1 MTLTR
6 RQACPSLADTTC
18 GINPRSG
25 PLFSR
30 LGVINRDD
38 NGRIMASRILALLI
52 WAAVAASLAYWGL
65 KWLAQATPVPPNAT
79 VAALD
84 NAARGDLRK
93 LLTGPVTVEPNQ
105 PDPSAA
111 SVLAGRIKLLGVV
124 APRQEGD
131 RGGLALL
138 SIDGKPPR
146 AVHTGAT
153 VDGDMV
159 LLAVNQR
166 GVDIGLAG
174 GPPAVKLDLPLL
186 PMASTGSLPPPTGVE
201 MNQQAI
207 NNAYAQPPAMP
218 GAVPDINS
226 GMAGAPEGMPVAPP
240 STSTGRPPMRRGHPM
255 PP

>member
-1 MTLTR
+1 
-6 RQACPSLADTTC
+6 
-18 GINPRSG
+18 
-25 PLFSR
+25 
-30 LGVINRDD
+30 
-38 NGRIMASRILALLI
+38 MASRILALLI

-79 VAALD
+79 VAGLD

-93 LLTGPVTVEPNQ
+93 LLTGPAAVEPNQ

-124 APRQEGD
+124 APRHEGD
-131 RGGLALL
+131 RSGLALL
-138 SIDGKPPR
+138 SVDGKPPR
-146 AVHTGAT
+146 AVHVGTT

-166 GVDIGLAG
+166 GADIGPAAG
-174 GPPAVKLDLPLL
+174 PAAVKLDLPLL
-186 PMASTGSLPPPTGVE
+186 PMAATGSLPPPTGVSTE
-201 MNQQAI
+201 TSPAAI
-207 NNAYAQPPAMP
+207 NSAYTQPQPQAMP

-240 STSTGRPPMRRGHPM
+240 TGNQAPPQRRRGRPM

>member
-6 RQACPSLADTTC
+6 RQACPSLTGTTC

-25 PLFSR
+25 ALFSR

-93 LLTGPVTVEPNQ
+93 LLTGPATVEPNQ

-124 APRQEGD
+124 APRHEGEHS
-131 RGGLALL
+131 GLALL
-138 SIDGKPPR
+138 SVDGKPPR
-146 AVHTGAT
+146 AVHVGAT

-166 GVDIGLAG
+166 GADIGPAAG
-174 GPPAVKLDLPLL
+174 PAAVKLDLPLL
-186 PMASTGSLPPPTGVE
+186 PMAATGSLPPPTGVSTE
-201 MNQQAI
+201 MSPTAI
-207 NNAYAQPPAMP
+207 NNAYAQPPAAP

-226 GMAGAPEGMPVAPP
+226 GMAGAPEGMPVAP
-240 STSTGRPPMRRGHPM
+240 SGRPPVRRGRPM